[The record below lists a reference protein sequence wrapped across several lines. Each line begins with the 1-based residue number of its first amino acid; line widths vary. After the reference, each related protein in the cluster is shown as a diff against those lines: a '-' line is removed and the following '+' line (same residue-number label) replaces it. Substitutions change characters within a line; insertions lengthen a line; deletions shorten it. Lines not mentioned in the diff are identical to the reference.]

1 MKNGDLIRMPGE
13 TLVAKDVPSVGIVVD
28 DVITVSGDP
37 RAGRGRIGILWVD
50 GNGRIDYEPKEWLEV
65 ISEAISVEA

>member
-1 MKNGDLIRMPGE
+1 M
-13 TLVAKDVPSVGIVVD
+13 GIVVD
-28 DVITVSGDP
+28 DKVTVSGDT

-65 ISEAISVEA
+65 VSEAVSVEA

>member
-1 MKNGDLIRMPGE
+1 MKNGDLIHMPGE
-13 TLVAKDVPSVGIVVD
+13 TLVGKDCPSVGIVVD
-28 DVITVSGDP
+28 DKVTVSGDT

-65 ISEAISVEA
+65 VSEAVSVEA